1 MDTAAIRVPSELDP
15 VARVE
20 RMALPAPGD
29 PPRLW
34 LVNAARHA
42 DFAARLASDV
52 LDPQELRSA
61 AAFRADADRD
71 CYRAVHVG
79 LRLLLGAQL
88 GSAPGNVRL
97 VREDCPGCGGPHGR
111 PAVAGGGVHFSLS
124 HSGSFALLAFAATPV
139 GVDVETVPSDDAVA
153 DIASVM
159 HRVEIA
165 ELGALEPPERPAA
178 FARAWVRKEAY
189 LKGLGIGL
197 GRDPSAD
204 YVGTGE
210 TPAAGPAGWSIAD
223 VAVGE
228 NRAAAVAV
236 ADPGAADITP
246 SAATAH

>member
-1 MDTAAIRVPSELDP
+1 MAP
-15 VARVE
+15 VG

-29 PPRLW
+29 PPLLW
-34 LVNAARHA
+34 LVDAARHA
-42 DFAARLASDV
+42 AFAARLASDV
-52 LDPQELRSA
+52 LDPRELRSA

-71 CYRAVHVG
+71 CYRAAHVG

-88 GSAPGNVRL
+88 GSAPGDVRL
-97 VREDCPGCGGPHGR
+97 VREDCPGCGEPHGR

-124 HSGSFALLAFAATPV
+124 HSGGFALLAFAATPV
-139 GVDVETVPSDDAVA
+139 GVDVETVPSADAVA
-153 DIASVM
+153 DISSVM

-210 TPAAGPAGWSIAD
+210 APAAGPAGWSIAD

-228 NRAAAVAV
+228 HRAAAVAV
-236 ADPGAADITP
+236 ADPDAAGTATP
-246 SAATAH
+246 QATAH

>member
-1 MDTAAIRVPSELDP
+1 
-15 VARVE
+15 
-20 RMALPAPGD
+20 MALPAPGE
-29 PPRLW
+29 PPLLW

-42 DFAARLASDV
+42 AFAARLAADV
-52 LDPQELRSA
+52 LDPRELRSA

-71 CYRAVHVG
+71 CYRAAHVG

-88 GSAPGNVRL
+88 GSAPADVRL
-97 VREDCPGCGGPHGR
+97 VREDCPGCGEPHGR

-124 HSGSFALLAFAATPV
+124 HSGGFALLAFAATPV
-139 GVDVETVPSDDAVA
+139 GVDVETVPSADAVA
-153 DIASVM
+153 DISSVM

-204 YVGTGE
+204 YVGTG
-210 TPAAGPAGWSIAD
+210 AAPPPGPAGWSIAD

-228 NRAAAVAV
+228 SRAAAVAV
-236 ADPGAADITP
+236 ADPDAAASVATE
-246 SAATAH
+246 AAAH